1 MLCHLPFDASK
12 RLFSPVLSSSRS
24 RPCSSPRS
32 PQLIGGTDAGG
43 EAPDDGTDITPDDIA
58 AMIYHALGIDPLTE
72 YCANSTF
79 MAF

>member
-32 PQLIGGTDAGG
+32 PQLIGGADAGG
-43 EAPDDGTDITPDDIA
+43 EAPDDGNLGTITTTWQPSIA
-58 AMIYHALGIDPLTE
+58 NWPANGISRSPL
-72 YCANSTF
+72 Y
-79 MAF
+79 